1 MVCGSFATV
10 AEVQSGDFENRTVT
24 WKMLWSKRIC
34 FDGYSVFWVQDQ
46 GAGEWSGLYVFV
58 RENTAA
64 AISVNRGDV
73 VTITGMIEERYDQ
86 TQMVLQE
93 ASNFELNSQDGEI
106 TAVPLTESP
115 ADWENYEGVLIS
127 FSDVTIGS
135 GGQYGQYALDGFDG
149 IKLDDELFDYN
160 VSEGDTVE
168 SLTGLVYFS
177 MVSLHFFHVM
187 KMT

>member
-1 MVCGSFATV
+1 M
-10 AEVQSGDFENRTVT
+10 
-24 WKMLWSKRIC
+24 
-34 FDGYSVFWVQDQ
+34 
-46 GAGEWSGLYVFV
+46 
-58 RENTAA
+58 
-64 AISVNRGDV
+64 NRGDV

-93 ASNFELNSQDGEI
+93 ASNFALNSQDGEI

-115 ADWENYEGVLIS
+115 ADWENYEGVLIT
-127 FSDVTIGS
+127 SDVTIGS
-135 GGQYGQYALDGFDG
+135 GGQYGQYELDGFDG

-177 MVSLHFFHVM
+177 YGEFTLLPVM
-187 KMT
+187 KTT